1 MEQFRPTKAVV
12 RILEEFLEDPQ
23 YTRYGYQLMMETGFS
38 SAKTYQILARLTSAG
53 WLDRHHDSSASPR
66 SGGPPR
72 VTYRLHSAAVPA
84 ARRLIAAQ
92 HEKSGVRR
100 PRSFG
105 AVGRGEAWGLS
116 S

>member
-53 WLDRHHDSSASPR
+53 WLDRHNDASASPR

-72 VTYRLHSAAVPA
+72 VTYRLEGAAVPA

-92 HEKSGVRR
+92 EKSGVRR
-100 PRSFG
+100 SRSIG
-105 AVGRGEAWGLS
+105 AAGCNEAWGLS